1 MSTDGPFPPL
11 MDPSTLPHDSLVPN
25 IIVCAVVTWAIAAV
39 FVALRFYT
47 RTCILSVVGWSDWL
61 ILISWIFSCGVTT
74 SAIEQSQRGIGK
86 HMYDYDWMANLSP
99 FQKSAWYGV
108 LFYTLSLGFSKISM
122 VLLYLSLF
130 SYHWIRVAG
139 RLVLATVI
147 IATLWM
153 LCIVFTACIPLEAY
167 WVFALREKAYC
178 QPQSAWWASVGL
190 HMSTDFII
198 FALPL
203 PVLPTLRMPRR
214 QKWMLAMVFSLGFF
228 VCIVSIVRLMKLL
241 QTENHPSLDFSYDGA
256 DLVYWTSIEVQ
267 GAIVC
272 ACAVTLKPL
281 LNQWMPRWFSVYRQN
296 NTLGQNPAPLTIG
309 QRASRRKLSK
319 VEQHTTS
326 HDSWTV
332 ERPSKD
338 LEAGSM
344 GTRAV
349 LNFDLRIDSLEQ
361 DRTGDA
367 AFSVQMSD
375 LPSERRLG
383 QNAASD
389 RDATHFMPPPPPN
402 VHRSSVSAL
411 RGLAVGAFLD
421 DSSLRRQHRASGS
434 GHRRS
439 LTSSG
444 LYDSS
449 SERLDWDLERTT
461 SDGSTPW
468 RG

>member
-1 MSTDGPFPPL
+1 MSTGGPYPPL
-11 MDPSTLPHDSLVPN
+11 PDPSTLPHDSLVPN
-25 IIVCAVVTWAIAAV
+25 VIACAVVTWAISAV

-47 RTCILSVVGWSDWL
+47 RTRILSVIGWSDWL
-61 ILISWIFSCGVTT
+61 ILVSWIFSCGVTA
-74 SAIEQSQRGIGK
+74 SAIEQSQRGIGR
-86 HMYDYDWMANLSP
+86 HVYDYDWLANLTP
-99 FQKSAWYGV
+99 FQKAAWYGV

-122 VLLYLSLF
+122 VLLYLNLF

-153 LCIVFTACIPLEAY
+153 LCVVFTACIPLEAY
-167 WVFALREKAYC
+167 WVFTLREKAYC

-241 QTENHPSLDFSYDGA
+241 QTENHPSLDFSYYSA

-281 LNQWMPRWFSVYRQN
+281 LNQWMPQWFSVHRHAN
-296 NTLGQNPAPLTIG
+296 SLGQNPVPLTIG

-319 VEQHTTS
+319 IEQQTTS

-332 ERPSKD
+332 DRPSKD
-338 LEAGSM
+338 LESGSM
-344 GTRAV
+344 GGRHAEGFLT
-349 LNFDLRIDSLEQ
+349 LGPEIDSF
-361 DRTGDA
+361 DTVRPGDA
-367 AFSVQMSD
+367 TPSVQLSD
-375 LPSERRLG
+375 LPPERRG
-383 QNAASD
+383 HVASD
-389 RDATHFMPPPPPN
+389 RDTIHSMPSPPPN
-402 VHRSSVSAL
+402 KTEPDFEIWPSEVVDEL
-411 RGLAVGAFLD
+411 RI
-421 DSSLRRQHRASGS
+421 LR
-434 GHRRS
+434 
-439 LTSSG
+439 LV
-444 LYDSS
+444 L
-449 SERLDWDLERTT
+449 
-461 SDGSTPW
+461 
-468 RG
+468 